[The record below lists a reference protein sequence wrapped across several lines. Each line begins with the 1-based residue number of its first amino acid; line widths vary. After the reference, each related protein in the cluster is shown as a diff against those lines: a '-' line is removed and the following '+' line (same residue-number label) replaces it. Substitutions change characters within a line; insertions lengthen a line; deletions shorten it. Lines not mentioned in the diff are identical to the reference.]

1 MKSQDDVS
9 LSAGSSSQVFL
20 LRLFRKLRNL
30 ISSPRVCEFYSQI
43 SIKKKTMFRS
53 SFQFSNF
60 QHIKGCIEPTFLSTK
75 ILLKEY
81 YPNSLHRGI
90 TGRLVQILETRLI
103 FSLANSPSYLQ
114 AMSNGPSA
122 TLQQHLKELKK
133 Y

>member
-1 MKSQDDVS
+1 
-9 LSAGSSSQVFL
+9 
-20 LRLFRKLRNL
+20 
-30 ISSPRVCEFYSQI
+30 
-43 SIKKKTMFRS
+43 MFRS

-122 TLQQHLKELKK
+122 TLQQHLKELNK